1 MPLSVYA
8 KWNRDREKVIV
19 LQRDMIRQ
27 RDRIIE
33 KQRLEVAR
41 LKSELARLERNQ
53 GKPPRTG
60 QVRPAR

>member
-27 RDRIIE
+27 AERTINTL
-33 KQRLEVAR
+33 RLEVAR
-41 LKSELARLERNQ
+41 LKSEIARLERNQ

>member
-1 MPLSVYA
+1 MPLSIYA

-33 KQRLEVAR
+33 KQCIEIAR
-41 LKSELARLERNQ
+41 LKSELARLEKKSCSKRS
-53 GKPPRTG
+53 P
-60 QVRPAR
+60 